1 MLDKFVEKLGI
12 EPDDFKIRIKR
23 ITLDEAVTGYVS
35 KLERTV
41 QERIGKQIEEAKKR

>member
-12 EPDDFKIRIKR
+12 EPELLQKLEANE

-41 QERIGKQIEEAKKR
+41 Q